1 MIKDSK
7 RLLDYKILQK
17 LEPKEIKLYILR
29 PPTFL
34 HLLFLLLDLLRG
46 GAKEGEDD
54 AGLGVDPHRCHEDPA
69 APLHNMG
76 AGQNHRVSRH
86 ALLDLEAVKNVKH

>member
-1 MIKDSK
+1 M
-7 RLLDYKILQK
+7 YILR
-17 LEPKEIKLYILR
+17 LR

-54 AGLGVDPHRCHEDPA
+54 AGLGVDPHRRHEDPA
-69 APLHNMG
+69 APLHDVG
-76 AGQNHRVSRH
+76 AGEDHRVRGD
-86 ALLDLEAVKNVKH
+86 ALLDLEAVKNVKTWVGKKVAGT